1 MRDSAVRAIHSYRS
15 RIDTTA
21 RICVNLGS
29 FGCAWSSAGVPLN
42 EVLRRLAKGGAS
54 NLEVLSLQGNEL
66 GGTISSDI
74 EIFIKLKD
82 LDLSKMG
89 LGGEICRTHHT

>member
-1 MRDSAVRAIHSYRS
+1 MVA
-15 RIDTTA
+15 
-21 RICVNLGS
+21 

-54 NLEVLSLQGNEL
+54 SLEVLNLQGNEL

-74 EIFIKLKD
+74 EMFIKLKT
-82 LDLSKMG
+82 LDLSDMG
-89 LGGEICRTHHT
+89 LDGKIFRTQHTCVVVLRLTC